1 LALFMH
7 GREANW
13 STVEEGTSGIFGSV
27 FTAIGRLIAYGGVHM
42 KVWVSLDSAEQFT
55 FLQLLCVLLCLV
67 LGKWT

>member
-1 LALFMH
+1 M
-7 GREANW
+7 
-13 STVEEGTSGIFGSV
+13 FGSV

-55 FLQLLCVLLCLV
+55 FLQLLSVLLCLV